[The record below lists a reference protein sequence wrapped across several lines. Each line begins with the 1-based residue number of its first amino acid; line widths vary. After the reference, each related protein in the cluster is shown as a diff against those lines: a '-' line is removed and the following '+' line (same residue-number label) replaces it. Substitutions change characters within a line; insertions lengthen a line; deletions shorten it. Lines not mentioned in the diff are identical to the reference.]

1 MMLIEQRIRA
11 IVEAND
17 DDRDALIRAFVRE
30 VEMLQAALPSA
41 ADLEAVAYHLERACN
56 QEVELTDGTTFDAS
70 VFLRRSA
77 RLIRLA
83 LNELVVPANA
93 E

>member
-1 MMLIEQRIRA
+1 M
-11 IVEAND
+11 EANG
-17 DDRDALIRAFVRE
+17 DDREALIRAFVRE
-30 VEMLQAALPSA
+30 VELLHAALPSA
-41 ADLEAVAYHLERACN
+41 ADLEAVAYHLERSCN

-83 LNELVVPANA
+83 LNEQLVPANV